1 MIRRAE
7 HEDAPELARLLDA
20 DRVGTAVFWP
30 ELPDRLFTPAGQ
42 RERIEGALAGT
53 IALSNLAR
61 GAFQSANVGCW
72 VSSLHR
78 GHGLATRAVRE
89 TAELAFGELGVP
101 PARGGDPRREP
112 RLAARARE
120 ERLHAT

>member
-1 MIRRAE
+1 M
-7 HEDAPELARLLDA
+7 A
-20 DRVGTAVFWP
+20 DREHLYAI
-30 ELPDRLFTPAGQ
+30 LD
-42 RERIEGALAGT
+42 EGVLAGT

-89 TAELAFGELGVP
+89 TAELAFGELGLHRLEAATLVENLASRP
-101 PARGGDPRREP
+101 VLEKSGFTRPDRSRDRR
-112 RLAARARE
+112 AARARGHG
-120 ERLHAT
+120 R